1 MSARDPFRVS
11 LCVTIRYRYR
21 TGMVGVE
28 RVTGATVD
36 VLRELLSAEEPLWG
50 LVVIKATGRK
60 PGTVYP
66 IFDRLE
72 SAEWVQSRWEED
84 SERPGPR
91 RRYYVLTDSGRVA
104 AAQVVARFETQA
116 SRAGARAAGALG

>member
-1 MSARDPFRVS
+1 
-11 LCVTIRYRYR
+11 
-21 TGMVGVE
+21 MVGVE

-36 VLRELLSAEEPLWG
+36 VLRALLAADEPLWG

-72 SAEWVQSRWEED
+72 TAGWVESRWEDD
-84 SERPGPR
+84 SSRPGPR
-91 RRYYVLTDSGRVA
+91 RRYYVLTDGGRA
-104 AAQVVARFETQA
+104 SAAQTVARFA
-116 SRAGARAAGALG
+116 ARPVGAGARASGATS